1 MDARAHKRFLDYRE
15 RFTYFA
21 KETRAQLLLQEQFVS
36 ADAERQSLEEKGAQR
51 DDEEEARFAELTK
64 LLFLD

>member
-21 KETRAQLLLQEQFVS
+21 KETRAELLWQEQFVA
-36 ADAERQSLEEKGAQR
+36 ADSERQSLEAKGDRR
-51 DDEEEARFAELTK
+51 DDEEEARFVELTK